1 MKLEI
6 IQYFDNTGKE
16 ISHRIPKSGSAD
28 IKMGAQLIVQ
38 ENQAAVFFR
47 DGKALDTFTSGRHVL
62 STMNIP
68 LLTKLLSLPFGFK
81 SPFQAQVYFLN
92 LQTFLNLKW
101 GTKEPVSF
109 KDSELGYVRL
119 RAFGVYSIKITNPQL
134 FIGEVV
140 GTKAIYSTDDIED
153 FLRNVIVGRLN
164 DLLGENLN
172 TIFELPQYFDE
183 LGVGMK
189 SRVSDDFAKYGLGIS
204 DFIINSI
211 TPPEE
216 VQKSIDERAGMG
228 AVGDMGKFI
237 NFKAAK
243 AMEKAAEAGGEAS
256 SGMGMGLGA
265 GFGMMMPGMINK
277 SMSQA
282 GQNSGQGVQGGGQQ
296 SVPMVE
302 CTKCKTSIPVGS
314 KFCSECGNKVEKG
327 KFCSKCGVPLSADAK
342 FCSGCGEKVQ
352 KK

>member
-6 IQYFDNTGKE
+6 IQHFDNSGTE
-16 ISHRIPKSGSAD
+16 ISHRIPESGSAD

-38 ENQAAVFFR
+38 ENQSAVFFR
-47 DGKALDTFTSGRHVL
+47 DGKALDTFSSGRHVL

-68 LLTKLLSLPFGFK
+68 ILTKLLSLPFGFK
-81 SPFQAQVYFLN
+81 SPFQAQVYFLS

-119 RAFGVYSIKITNPQL
+119 RAFGVYSMKITNPQL
-134 FIGEVV
+134 FIGEVA
-140 GTKAIYSTDDIED
+140 GTKAVYTTDDIED

-164 DLLGENLN
+164 DLLGENLK
-172 TIFELPQYFDE
+172 TIFDLPQYFDE

-189 SRVSDDFAKYGLGIS
+189 SRLGDDFKKYGLDVS

-211 TPPEE
+211 TPPKE

-228 AVGDMGKFI
+228 AVGDMGKFM

-277 SMSQA
+277 SMNQT
-282 GQNSGQGVQGGGQQ
+282 GQNSGQGIQGGQQ
-296 SVPMVE
+296 AIPVTTCP
-302 CTKCKTSIPVGS
+302 KCKTSIPASS
-314 KFCSECGNKVEKG
+314 KFCSECGKKLEQG
-327 KFCSKCGVPLSADAK
+327 KFCTKCGAQILPGAK
-342 FCSGCGEKVQ
+342 FCGGCGEKVQ

>member
-6 IQYFDNTGKE
+6 IQYFDNTGTE
-16 ISHRIPKSGSAD
+16 ISHRIPESGSAD

-38 ENQAAVFFR
+38 ENQSAVFFR
-47 DGKALDTFTSGRHVL
+47 DGKALDTFSSGRHTL

-81 SPFQAQVYFLN
+81 SPFQAQVYFLS

-119 RAFGVYSIKITNPQL
+119 RAFGVYSMKITNPQL
-134 FIGEVV
+134 FIGEVA
-140 GTKAIYSTDDIED
+140 GTKAVYTTDDIED

-189 SRVSDDFAKYGLGIS
+189 SRLGDDFGKYGLAIS
-204 DFIINSI
+204 DFVINSV

-228 AVGDMGKFI
+228 AVGDMGKFM

-265 GFGMMMPGMINK
+265 GFGMMMPGMINR
-277 SMSQA
+277 SMNQT
-282 GQNSGQGVQGGGQQ
+282 GQSGGQGVQVGQQ
-296 SVPMVE
+296 AVPMTS
-302 CTKCKTSIPVGS
+302 CLKCKTSIPLGS
-314 KFCSECGNKVEKG
+314 KFCSECGNKLEQG
-327 KFCSKCGVPLSADAK
+327 KFCTKCGVQISASAK